1 MFLKSSHFFLSGCYI
16 AGLAV
21 ALLSCGA
28 DAQSF
33 SEHEKQIKQGMDRLQ
48 EQIAPLMKRDNVFLQ
63 QADKNDLSAPA
74 EDGNEPCFPVQQ
86 IEVSGITL
94 FSEKEISPLL
104 HQYQNR
110 CLSMTAINT
119 LISRLSGLYLE
130 HGYVTSRAYIG
141 PQDLSNGTLKLQ
153 VLEGIAEELRSAD
166 GSISVKQLQLAFP
179 VTPGRYL
186 NLRDIEQGV
195 ENLNSLGSNQA
206 TTELEP
212 GRQQGGSAIVVL
224 NQPSGWWRGSAGLSN
239 TGSDSTGKYQLD
251 ANVVLDNLLGIND
264 TVFFSGSG
272 NVGGHDL
279 PQAKS
284 RSYALSLS
292 VPVGYWQ
299 FSLLNNYYE
308 YEQTVVGNVVNFL
321 THGSSFNSTAQ
332 AGRTLYRG
340 QADKLSVAVAFNRK
354 ESRNYIEDIFLETS
368 SRTLYIWNVSA
379 DYLLHLP
386 VGSVTAGLQLY
397 HSVPWFGAKQQ
408 LVEGEDDF
416 QFTKYQLNLG
426 FSTDFSMGEQPVRYN
441 ASLEWLYSREELLA
455 SEGIAVGGRYSVRGV
470 SDGGLFGYK
479 GGYLR
484 NDFSFPG
491 ETGWDVLSQMQWY
504 WGLDAGIT
512 NLPEYSDQGSGWVAG
527 TAIGLRLYD
536 RRFTV
541 NLSYARALRVPAF
554 LKQKQQEVDFSVRYS
569 F

>member
-1 MFLKSSHFFLSGCYI
+1 MQLKISRLSLSGIVWLAAFLCY
-16 AGLAV
+16 GV
-21 ALLSCGA
+21 S
-28 DAQSF
+28 AQSF

-48 EQIAPLMKRDNVFLQ
+48 EQIAPLMKREDVFLQ
-63 QADKNDLSAPA
+63 PPGTADTATAVAD
-74 EDGNEPCFPVQQ
+74 ENEPCFPVQH
-86 IEVSGITL
+86 IDVSGIAL
-94 FSEKEISPLL
+94 FSARTVSPLL
-104 HQYQNR
+104 RQYENR

-141 PQDLSNGTLKLQ
+141 PQDLSDGTLELQ
-153 VLEGIAEELRSAD
+153 VLEGMAEELRSAD
-166 GSISVKQLQLAFP
+166 GSISAKQLSLAFP
-179 VTPGRYL
+179 LKPGSHL

-195 ENLNSLGSNQA
+195 ENLNTLGSNQV

-212 GRQQGGSAIVVL
+212 GLKQGGSTIMIY
-224 NQPSGWWRGSAGLSN
+224 NSPSRRWRGSAGLSN

-251 ANVVLDNLLGIND
+251 ANLVADNLLGVND

-284 RSYALSLS
+284 RSYALSWS

-299 FSLLNNYYE
+299 VSLLNNYYE

-332 AGRTLYRG
+332 LLHTFYRG
-340 QADKLSVAVAFNRK
+340 QADKLDFSLAFNRK

-368 SRTLYIWNVSA
+368 SRTLYVWNFGA

-386 VGSVTAGLQLY
+386 EGSITAGVQVY

-408 LVEGEDDF
+408 LVAAEDDF

-455 SEGIAVGGRYSVRGV
+455 SEGIAVGGRYSVRGL

-484 NDFSFPG
+484 NDFTFPA
-491 ETGWDVLSQMQWY
+491 ETGWDVLNQMQWY
-504 WGLDAGIT
+504 WGIDAGIT
-512 NLPEYSDQGSGWVAG
+512 NLPEFSDKGSGWVAG

-541 NLSYARALRVPAF
+541 NLSYARALRVPDF
-554 LKQKQQEVDFSVRYS
+554 LKQKQQEIDFSVRYS